1 MKQLF
6 LIFLAASSSFA
17 FSQDAVEYKYEP
29 EVNKAEYYIGSYN
42 KNKDLDDLVD
52 WYGDFAEWTNKQGNT
67 YDSMTVGLLTPYFHN
82 DMAAAD
88 VMWVNTWPSP
98 LEQFEGLETWM
109 TKGGAKLLES
119 LPVTNSQVVDTFQWI
134 ISEPSSMD
142 AGNMMYATYAQ
153 CSLEEGYTMRKV
165 YDLYKDFAMYAASQ
179 GDTVGRKMIVP
190 DAGHALPDGVDF
202 VRLMWTSSISERG
215 VNADIYY
222 NKLADSE
229 PSQNLKGFSCSN
241 ANSYVGLSMRAA
253 K

>member
-42 KNKDLDDLVD
+42 KSKDLDDLVD

-109 TKGGAKLLES
+109 TKGGAKL
-119 LPVTNSQVVDTFQWI
+119 
-134 ISEPSSMD
+134 
-142 AGNMMYATYAQ
+142 
-153 CSLEEGYTMRKV
+153 
-165 YDLYKDFAMYAASQ
+165 
-179 GDTVGRKMIVP
+179 
-190 DAGHALPDGVDF
+190 
-202 VRLMWTSSISERG
+202 
-215 VNADIYY
+215 
-222 NKLADSE
+222 
-229 PSQNLKGFSCSN
+229 
-241 ANSYVGLSMRAA
+241 
-253 K
+253 